1 MTLPLLSLRQISKS
15 FGKVSVLEDISFE
28 GEPGEIVALVGE
40 NGAGKSTLMKI
51 ISGVWP
57 HGSFSGDLKILGETV
72 QFFSP
77 KDAQNKGI
85 SIIHQELHLVSEL
98 SIAENI
104 FLGREPHHLGI
115 IDWQALFKHTD

>member
-40 NGAGKSTLMKI
+40 NGAGKSPLMKI

-57 HGSFSGDLKILGETV
+57 QGSFSGSLKILGETV
-72 QFFSP
+72 HFLSP

-85 SIIHQELHLVSEL
+85 SIIHKELHLVPEDRKSTRL
-98 SIAENI
+98 NSSHSSISY
-104 FLGREPHHLGI
+104 
-115 IDWQALFKHTD
+115 